1 MAKKFDNDEG
11 GVSLLNK
18 RLSGEKLDNNVID
31 ELMVKEEENT
41 EKKSFGSKFFKKK
54 KDNTT
59 NTIAEDTVAQ
69 EITHYENDYSSDN
82 VTKINPDPNVVSSNI
97 LQPTVNQNNNIS
109 SDINNSQQFK
119 NLNMSVSENGIDDEE
134 DEILN
139 NVINNTYSIMRN
151 ENKKA
156 PVNNVAVTPSIQQT
170 VPTMQQV
177 SVIAPNTVY
186 QGQYQQPNAYTV
198 PTYSNEPIMMT
209 PVMQQP
215 VQPSIQPV
223 IEHNSLTQEE
233 KKYIEQVS
241 QRRKKR
247 SATRIATKLITKLLV
262 WAMYIGIIV
271 GFSWLIFTYFLGII
285 KMSGDSMS
293 PTYYNKETLIVDK
306 ITVNLNKVDIDDVI
320 IFNKNDNKYVARV
333 IAKQGDKVTID
344 ENNNIYINNVLYRFQ
359 NKEDENFFDEKED
372 EVIES
377 IPNIKTEY
385 NLGVNEFFVYNDNED
400 IILDS
405 RLDNI
410 GIITKNEIYGVVLA
424 GFNFNK

>member
-59 NTIAEDTVAQ
+59 DTIAEDTTAQ
-69 EITHYENDYSSDN
+69 EVTYYENDYSSDN
-82 VTKINPDPNVVSSNI
+82 VTKTNPDPNTVSSNI
-97 LQPTVNQNNNIS
+97 SQPTVNQNNNIS
-109 SDINNSQQFK
+109 SDINKSQQSN
-119 NLNMSVSENGIDDEE
+119 NLNMSVAENGINDEE

-151 ENKKA
+151 DNQKT
-156 PVNNVAVTPSIQQT
+156 PINNPIQKPTVQQVVPNNIQQ
-170 VPTMQQV
+170 VP
-177 SVIAPNTVY
+177 VIAPNMVY
-186 QGQYQQPNAYTV
+186 SGQYQQPNAYTV
-198 PTYSNEPIMMT
+198 PTNEYSNVPIMMT
-209 PVMQQP
+209 PVIQQP
-215 VQPSIQPV
+215 IQPV
-223 IEHNSLTQEE
+223 TEHNSLTQEE

-271 GFSWLIFTYFLGII
+271 GFSWLIFTYFLGIT
-285 KMSGDSMS
+285 KMNGDSMS

-306 ITVNLNKVDIDDVI
+306 ITVNLNKVGIDDII
-320 IFNKNDNKYVARV
+320 IFNKDDNRYVARV
-333 IAKQGDKVTID
+333 IAKQGDKITID
-344 ENNNIYINNVLYRFQ
+344 ENDNIYINNVLYRFQ
-359 NKEDENFFDEKED
+359 NKENENFFNEKED
-372 EVIES
+372 DVIEN
-377 IPNIKTEY
+377 IPNIKKEY
-385 NLGVNEFFVYNDNED
+385 NLGVNEFFVHNDNEE

-410 GIITKNEIYGVVLA
+410 SIITKNEIYGVVLA